1 MSGKTRRFI
10 SFFILAA
17 TALAL
22 AAETARIENAAARV
36 KESVMMSERAE
47 TQTAQDTKR
56 PLIGAFSI
64 LYGKNAEAAETAS
77 ALPPELETAIQDAVL
92 EYQTLIR
99 DPKETERDLPR
110 AKANCWRALGEGS
123 DGRLFVP
130 FAGIDTAVCEI
141 SIYSDAESVQAVVDL
156 PGTAADL
163 LETGWA
169 DHVLAD
175 HRAQDFG
182 GLLLVRPGTTGYLS
196 HPDGS
201 VLVLRCT
208 GVENGIND
216 GVLHRKNGA
225 VLKNESS
232 FLAYTCR
239 QNARDIR
246 LTYWDVA
253 EILEGG
259 AS

>member
-17 TALAL
+17 TALTL
-22 AAETARIENAAARV
+22 AAETARIKNAAARV
-36 KESVMMSERAE
+36 KESVIMSERAE

-64 LYGKNAEAAETAS
+64 LYGKNAEAAGTAS

-92 EYQTLIR
+92 EYQPLIR

-130 FAGIDTAVCEI
+130 FAGIDAAICEI
-141 SIYSDAESVQAVVDL
+141 SIYSDAESVRAVVACRPV
-156 PGTAADL
+156 PG
-163 LETGWA
+163 
-169 DHVLAD
+169 
-175 HRAQDFG
+175 
-182 GLLLVRPGTTGYLS
+182 
-196 HPDGS
+196 
-201 VLVLRCT
+201 LRCA

-216 GVLHRKNGA
+216 GVLRHKNGT

-246 LTYWDVA
+246 LTYWNVA